1 MYDKNPLQIKKK
13 KKKKKSG
20 FRSESEDCPG
30 TENKSHCIV
39 EDTHTN
45 THIIELMETVKLDVP
60 YH

>member
-1 MYDKNPLQIKKK
+1 MEDSLDCWQLTIE
-13 KKKKKSG
+13 KKSG

-30 TENKSHCIV
+30 TENKSHCMV
-39 EDTHTN
+39 ED

>member
-1 MYDKNPLQIKKK
+1 MEDSLDCWQLTIE
-13 KKKKKSG
+13 KKSG
-20 FRSESEDCPG
+20 FRSESEDCPS
-30 TENKSHCIV
+30 TENKSHCMV